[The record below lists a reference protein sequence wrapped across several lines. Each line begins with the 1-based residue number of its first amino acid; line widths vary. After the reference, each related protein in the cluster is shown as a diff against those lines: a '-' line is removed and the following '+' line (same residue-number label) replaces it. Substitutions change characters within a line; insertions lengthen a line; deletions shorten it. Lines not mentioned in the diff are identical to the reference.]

1 MKIRRISFAILSIWL
16 FTFQLSAQETRYAGA
31 FLDLGIGAR
40 GMALGGAY
48 VAVANDGSA
57 FYWNPA
63 GAATLVR
70 AEVSGMYA
78 SLFKSLVTHFHVGF
92 TRPLYGAGA
101 ISVDWVRLSVQ
112 DIPRFDSPLLDDP
125 TSTYDTRIAEAGESP
140 IGPWNSFALT
150 NAPLGFSNSNDDAL
164 FITLAKLNKLDV
176 DFGWQY
182 FVIPITIP
190 VGLNIKLIRQSIF
203 GNASSGIGFDFGTML
218 KFGLDDLLDDSRLG
232 KISLGFAVKDI
243 WNTKLTWDTD
253 SRHSDQIPRS
263 WHVGASYLQPLPKIS
278 GQLLLAYSLEK
289 KYETLHNVGLEY
301 MYYNRLALRFGMTD
315 GKFTA
320 GVGLKVSLFRI
331 DYAFRSHE
339 LGGSHRINTSFQI

>member
-1 MKIRRISFAILSIWL
+1 MKRILYVL
-16 FTFQLSAQETRYAGA
+16 FGLMVSTGFMGAQETRYAGA

-40 GMALGGAY
+40 GMAMGGAY

-101 ISVDWVRLSVQ
+101 ISINWVRLAVS
-112 DIPRFDSPLLDDP
+112 DIPRYDSPLLDDP
-125 TSTYDTRIAEAGESP
+125 NSTYDTRISESGDDP
-140 IGPWNSFALT
+140 LGAWTQFALT
-150 NAPLGFSNSNDDAL
+150 NAPLGTSSSHDDAL
-164 FITLAKLNKLDV
+164 FITLAKLNKLNI

-182 FVIPITIP
+182 FVIPVTIP
-190 VGLNIKLIRQSIF
+190 IGLNVKLIRQSVF
-203 GNASSGIGFDFGTML
+203 SNSGSGIGFDVGGML

-232 KISLGFAVKDI
+232 KLTFGLAVKDL
-243 WNTKLTWDTD
+243 WNTKITWNTD
-253 SRHSDQIPRS
+253 SRHADRIPRS
-263 WHVGASYLQPLPKIS
+263 WHIGASYLQPLPKIS
-278 GQLLLAYSLEK
+278 GQLLLAYSLDK
-289 KYETLHNVGLEY
+289 RFDSPHNLGLEY
-301 MYYNRLALRFGMTD
+301 VYYNRLAIRFGISN

-320 GVGLKVSLFRI
+320 GVGLNVSLFRI
-331 DYAFRSHE
+331 DYAYRTHE
-339 LGGSHRINTSFQI
+339 LGGSHRINTSLQL